1 VSIIQHLVE
10 RIEKAFLSLIE
21 QINLVHNSDK
31 NLPALCVEVSI
42 DGRQT
47 NWIVHTLEEN
57 PSHGFLLQKYFLDEK
72 KNFAAREDLSQDIW
86 IHVENS
92 SDDNIKQAT
101 DQTSSTDANFSF
113 ESVVGVSNIVLSAIR
128 RTM

>member
-1 VSIIQHLVE
+1 
-10 RIEKAFLSLIE
+10 
-21 QINLVHNSDK
+21 
-31 NLPALCVEVSI
+31 
-42 DGRQT
+42 
-47 NWIVHTLEEN
+47 VHTLEEN

-101 DQTSSTDANFSF
+101 DQTSSTDATFSF